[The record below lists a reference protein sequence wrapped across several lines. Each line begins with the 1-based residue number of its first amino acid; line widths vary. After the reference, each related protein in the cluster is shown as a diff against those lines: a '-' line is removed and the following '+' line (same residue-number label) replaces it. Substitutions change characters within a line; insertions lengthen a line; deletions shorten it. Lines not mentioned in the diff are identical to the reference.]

1 VRRAR
6 ARAEPEM
13 ATLLAPEEGEA
24 AAGAMEAEALAD
36 LLDALDPDALAAAER
51 GPEEGATAAAPSI

>member
-1 VRRAR
+1 MRTAR

-24 AAGAMEAEALAD
+24 AAGAMEAEGLDD
-36 LLDALDPDALAAAER
+36 LFEALDPVALAATER
-51 GPEEGATAAAPSI
+51 GPEEDAAPAAP